1 MKKKLIEIIDSISK
15 KKITNIFLDLIDMDT
30 VFLNYHRVLSDLE
43 FQNTNRPN
51 NDLVVSKKIFEN
63 QINYL
68 KENFEVISINEIHQK
83 KNKKRK
89 VVITFDDGYFD
100 NLKNALPILEKYS
113 CPATIYIATSF
124 LDNKVIPWWL
134 LIWKI
139 ISSQKQLNFN
149 NKIINITEKKHKKN
163 FYEMLCRKLISLNKN
178 QQDIIINDLFD
189 AHISEEDNIK
199 EFLSSEDLTNL
210 GNNNL
215 IEIGCHT
222 HTHQNL
228 KVLNK
233 EEIHNEIINSKS
245 ILEKIV
251 KKKINH
257 LSIPYGS
264 KNCFDEK
271 IIEQLSGYDFKTIVT
286 TEHDIFRKNKCN
298 RIPRIGIGNQDINDR
313 LHSKSIG
320 IDSLLNK
327 ILRR

>member
-15 KKITNIFLDLIDMDT
+15 KKITNIFLDLIGMDT

-63 QINYL
+63 QISYL

-100 NLKNALPILEKYS
+100 NLKNALPILEKYN

-163 FYEMLCRKLISLNKN
+163 FYEMLCRKLMFLNKN

-189 AHISEEDNIK
+189 GHISEEDNIK

-264 KNCFDEK
+264 RNCFDEK

-320 IDSLLNK
+320 VDSLLNK

>member
-1 MKKKLIEIIDSISK
+1 MKKKLIKIIDHISK
-15 KKITNIFLDLIDMDT
+15 KRITNIFLDLMNIDT

-43 FQNTNRPN
+43 FQNTHRPN

-83 KNKKRK
+83 KNKKRR

-100 NLKNALPILEKYS
+100 NLKNALPVLEKYN

-139 ISSQKQLNFN
+139 ISSQKKLNLN
-149 NKIINITEKKHKKN
+149 NKIINITEQKDKKN
-163 FYEMLCRKLISLNKN
+163 CYEMLCSKLISLNKN
-178 QQDIIINDLFD
+178 QQDIIINGLIDT
-189 AHISEEDNIK
+189 HIIEKDNTK
-199 EFLSSEDLTNL
+199 EFLSSIDLASL
-210 GNNNL
+210 GKNNL

-233 EEIHNEIINSKS
+233 EEIHDEIINSKN

-257 LSIPYGS
+257 FSIPYGS
-264 KNCFDEK
+264 KTCFDEK

-286 TEHDIFRKNKCN
+286 TEHDVFRKNRCN
-298 RIPRIGIGNQDINDR
+298 RIPRIGVGNQDINAR